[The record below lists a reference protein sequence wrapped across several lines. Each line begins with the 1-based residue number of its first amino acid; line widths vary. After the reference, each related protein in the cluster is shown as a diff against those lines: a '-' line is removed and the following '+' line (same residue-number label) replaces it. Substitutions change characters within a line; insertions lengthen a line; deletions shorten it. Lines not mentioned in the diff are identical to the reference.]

1 MCALTPAEK
10 DNLALMYEGDKA
22 RDATSKIRGFLFQDY
37 LTINC
42 LLNDKVEYV
51 CSEYLEDVDVFY
63 EDGTFEFIQVKYY
76 PKTSPD
82 MAEISTDLYYQYLR
96 LQMLNSALKAK
107 PKLCIHRKPQ
117 PTPPELDDMKT
128 YIGLGKNLPKTHPT
142 LSDPRGF
149 LRTDVHP
156 LKKDPQKKAL
166 FAKMAS
172 EDSLKGFLK
181 ELKICEEKEI
191 TAYKTAL
198 MSDLATAF
206 PNSDP
211 SINQDHWSQIL
222 LGLAVSYIQRR
233 YTLINP
239 GFNELRVKKTEFDEH
254 IKTTTETE
262 PNLTIAAFLV
272 GEITYVYEDI
282 LRNNALEDLQA
293 EMLGR
298 IYRNTILWIKQIGS
312 TEEGQYRL
320 LNTISKAEACE
331 IADYSAK
338 DNLGKL
344 IYISKCSD
352 AFHNFIKYLW
362 KIMLNLGQEKV
373 SNIADIVNHL
383 SLFNPARY
391 IDDSVTDY
399 ISLDFEDDKYAR
411 HTVILP
417 SAHSGFSGVKRKI
430 VARMVNMSPRPDKWF
445 FENSKIAKGKN
456 YYSYNTADIS
466 ENPTVAD
473 LGRESFYIE
482 CMDCIG
488 IDEGDWSQAETCNTC
503 IFSEKCVKGDE

>member
-1 MCALTPAEK
+1 MCALTPTEK

-96 LQMLNSALKAK
+96 LQMLNSALKAR

-128 YIGLGKNLPKTHPT
+128 YTGLGDNLPKTRPM
-142 LSDPRGF
+142 LPDPRSF
-149 LRTDVHP
+149 LRSDIHP

-172 EDSLKGFLK
+172 EDSLNEFLTV
-181 ELKICEEKEI
+181 LKISEEDEI
-191 TAYKTAL
+191 TVYRSKLMTNLANAY
-198 MSDLATAF
+198 
-206 PNSDP
+206 PNHDP
-211 SINQDHWSQIL
+211 MGNQENWSLIL
-222 LGLAVSYIQRR
+222 LGLAISYIQRR
-233 YTLINP
+233 YTLVDP
-239 GFNELRVKKTEFDEH
+239 GFDQLCVKKSEFDAY
-254 IKTTTETE
+254 INQSTQTKTDR
-262 PNLTIAAFLV
+262 TIAAYLV
-272 GEITYVYEDI
+272 GSATDVYEDI
-282 LRNNALEDLQA
+282 LRNNDLDDLQT
-293 EMLGR
+293 EMLGQL
-298 IYRNTILWIKQIGS
+298 YRNTVPWIERLS
-312 TEEGQYRL
+312 TTEDGQYQL
-320 LNTISKAEACE
+320 LNTLSEDEVTKIAEYKSLA
-331 IADYSAK
+331 I
-338 DNLGKL
+338 DNKL
-344 IYISKCSD
+344 IRMAECRNAYHH
-352 AFHNFIKYLW
+352 FLKYLW
-362 KIMLNLGQEKV
+362 KIMLDVAQEQI
-373 SNIADIVNHL
+373 SNIADILN
-383 SLFNPARY
+383 NPALFDPTKY
-391 IDDSVTDY
+391 IDTSVTGY
-399 ISLDFEDDKYAR
+399 VSLDFKADKYAR

-417 SAHSGFSGVKRKI
+417 PAHCSFKGVKRRI

-488 IDEGDWSQAETCNTC
+488 IDEGDWTEAEACSTC
-503 IFSEKCVKGDE
+503 IFSEKCVKEDE